1 MPELSNLSTRSA
13 ALGAV
18 VLSGVSFQLGA
29 AVGALIMP
37 TVGFV
42 GVVAIRM
49 MVAAPVLLLVGRPRL
64 REFSRRQLI
73 QVIALGVVM
82 ATMSLTLFAAI
93 ERVGLGLAVTI
104 EFLGPLTISLFA
116 SRRMRDAVGALVVAV
131 AVVLLAGA
139 DGQVDLVGILLAF
152 IAATCWATAIT
163 LNGSVGKSIPGNAGP
178 AVAMTVGA
186 VFVVPVGL
194 AATGTNFF
202 DLHVL
207 WAGAGTALLASVFP
221 PLLELFA
228 IRRLSRAA
236 YGTSMAL
243 YPAVAALCG
252 WVVLDEGL
260 GIVEWCAVSTICVVS
275 ALTTYS
281 ASRPGDLLAVP
292 GTYSR
297 STQTSS
303 A

>member
-1 MPELSNLSTRSA
+1 MSELSSRSARSA

-49 MVAAPVLLLVGRPRL
+49 MVAAPVVLLVGRPRL
-64 REFSRRQLI
+64 RDFSRRQLI
-73 QVIALGVVM
+73 QVIVLGVVM

-93 ERVGLGLAVTI
+93 ERIGLGLAVTI
-104 EFLGPLTISLFA
+104 EFLGPLTISLIA
-116 SRRMRDAVGALVVAV
+116 SRRMRDAVGAFIVAA

-152 IAATCWATAIT
+152 VAATCWATAIT
-163 LNGSVGKSIPGNAGP
+163 LNGSVGRSIPGNAGP

-194 AATGTNFF
+194 AATGTNFL

-228 IRRLSRAA
+228 IRRLSRPA

-252 WVVLDEGL
+252 WVIL
-260 GIVEWCAVSTICVVS
+260 GESLSIVKWCAVSTICVVS
-275 ALTTYS
+275 ALATYS
-281 ASRPGDLLAVP
+281 ASRPGEQLTVP
-292 GTYSR
+292 DTYSR

>member
-1 MPELSNLSTRSA
+1 M
-13 ALGAV
+13 
-18 VLSGVSFQLGA
+18 SFQSGA

-82 ATMSLTLFAAI
+82 ATMSLTLFASI
-93 ERVGLGLAVTI
+93 ERIGLGLAVTI
-104 EFLGPLTISLFA
+104 EFLGPLTVSLVA
-116 SRRMRDAVGALVVAV
+116 SRRTRDALGALVVAA

-139 DGQVDLVGILLAF
+139 DGRVDLVGILLAF
-152 IAATCWATAIT
+152 SAATCWATAIT

-194 AATGTNFF
+194 AATGANFL
-202 DLHVL
+202 DVHVL

-252 WVVLDEGL
+252 WAILDESL
-260 GIVEWCAVSTICVVS
+260 SIVKWCAVSTICLVS
-275 ALTTYS
+275 ALATNP
-281 ASRPGDLLAVP
+281 ASGQGKQRTMPD
-292 GTYSR
+292 TNSR
-297 STQTSS
+297 STPASS